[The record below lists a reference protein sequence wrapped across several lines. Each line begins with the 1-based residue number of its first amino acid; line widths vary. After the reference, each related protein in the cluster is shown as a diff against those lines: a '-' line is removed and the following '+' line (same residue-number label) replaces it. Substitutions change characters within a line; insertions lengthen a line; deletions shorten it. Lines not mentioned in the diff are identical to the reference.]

1 MVFSFVRKRR
11 EQCQYTSDVRV
22 ATKEF
27 WRGQPVLAWYSTVR
41 HRRRNATRTMIGTE
55 EIKRMQ
61 NSIVREP
68 GR

>member
-1 MVFSFVRKRR
+1 MVFSFARKRR

-22 ATKEF
+22 AIKEF
-27 WRGQPVLAWYSTVR
+27 WKGQPALAWYSTVR
-41 HRRRNATRTMIGTE
+41 HRRRNATRTMIDTE

-61 NSIVREP
+61 SSIIREL